1 MFQAHDIW
9 PYLCKCSLTRT
20 QVMVWSSSYSFLPQI
35 QTMQTLLLRQHTFY
49 HLKLKSF
56 DFAAFLTPLTDGFQH
71 RGTKLTLLTRMTSD
85 GSSLCGSHVLAHMFI
100 RLSSLD
106 SGLGDVFF
114 SPIVQFF
121 SLHHW
126 EVTSGFQRSHPR
138 ETWRLMFSS
147 IASLYRFP
155 WAGPAVPLFQSK
167 VHSYDLKR
175 HHFLWLQCQEQPPP
189 AFLLFS
195 PWGTVRALSR

>member
-1 MFQAHDIW
+1 
-9 PYLCKCSLTRT
+9 
-20 QVMVWSSSYSFLPQI
+20 MVWSSSYSFLPQI

-114 SPIVQFF
+114 LPHRPALLAPLGSHIWFSEITPQGALTSDVLQHCLPVQ
-121 SLHHW
+121 
-126 EVTSGFQRSHPR
+126 
-138 ETWRLMFSS
+138 
-147 IASLYRFP
+147 
-155 WAGPAVPLFQSK
+155 VPLSG
-167 VHSYDLKR
+167 SS
-175 HHFLWLQCQEQPPP
+175 
-189 AFLLFS
+189 S
-195 PWGTVRALSR
+195 PTLPE